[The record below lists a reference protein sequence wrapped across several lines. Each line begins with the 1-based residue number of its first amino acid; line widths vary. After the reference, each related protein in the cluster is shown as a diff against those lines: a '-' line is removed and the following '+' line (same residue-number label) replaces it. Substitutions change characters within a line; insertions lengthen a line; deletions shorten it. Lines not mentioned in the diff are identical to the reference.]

1 VQQRSPTSPFN
12 VGAQIRLDEFNRDQL
27 SALNDK
33 YGKRLKTPD
42 EVQSLFDLIGGHPFL
57 IRQALYA
64 LFSNQW
70 SMTQLESEAISD
82 TGPFGDHLRRFLWS
96 LQDSREL
103 KASVIQ
109 ILRSGQCDDEKH
121 FQRLS
126 AAGLARGETRGAAR
140 MRCRLYHDYFSKHL

>member
-1 VQQRSPTSPFN
+1 
-12 VGAQIRLDEFNRDQL
+12 VGAQLRLDGFNPDQL
-27 SALNDK
+27 STLNGK

-42 EVQSLFDLIGGHPFL
+42 EIQSLLDLVGGHPFL

-70 SMTQLESEAISD
+70 SISQLEVKATSD

-96 LQDSREL
+96 LQDNQEL

-109 ILRSGQCDDEKH
+109 ILRNGQCDDEKH

-126 AAGLARGETRGAAR
+126 AAGLARGETRNAAR